1 MSHNLNPS
9 NHTASPDR
17 YLMLRS
23 YARCHRYEPTIAEL
37 RLWEC
42 LKGKR
47 LGVKFR
53 RQHIIQDFIVDF
65 VCLDEMLVIEV
76 DGEYHQTPEQQTD
89 DQKRTE
95 ILQQLNYRV
104 LRFSNDEVL
113 YNIDEVIEEIKK
125 HFIFTI

>member
-1 MSHNLNPS
+1 MSHDMNPA

-17 YLMLRS
+17 YLLLRS
-23 YARCHRYEPTIAEL
+23 FARCNRYEPTTAEL

-65 VCLDEMLVIEV
+65 VCLDEMLIIEV
-76 DGEYHQTPEQQTD
+76 DGEYHTTEQQQNEDKQREECLTHFG
-89 DQKRTE
+89 
-95 ILQQLNYRV
+95 YRI
-104 LRFSNDEVL
+104 LRFTNDEVL
-113 YNIDEVIEEIKK
+113 YQIDDVLNRIKSK
-125 HFIFTI
+125 FIFTK